1 MSSFAEDDSEDFNPN
16 YDTEEDQELSKEE
29 ETLFAYD
36 EHKPWF
42 GSPHKNRTKDAIEYR
57 QAVAELDGELTT
69 LLTPTASFFLPQ
81 GLVKMVTK
89 LFHSPPPPLPP
100 PLLSS
105 VHGGLEGDD
114 KENGGGELKTIQLA
128 WRTATGQVRSAKT
141 AADLRKPLPVLRA
154 LSTLCVDHSELLG
167 KLGETEETVG
177 EFVVSTW
184 AQWCTGEGQGEEELG
199 ESLLRIVR
207 GLELKPFI
215 TNKLVPPASLLKQL
229 HSSRWRSIGPKPSK
243 RQRHSV

>member
-1 MSSFAEDDSEDFNPN
+1 MSSFVEDDSEDFNPN
-16 YDTEEDQELSKEE
+16 YDTEEEE
-29 ETLFAYD
+29 GTLFAYDD

-42 GSPHKNRTKDAIEYR
+42 GSPRKRNEYR

-69 LLTPTASFFLPQ
+69 LLAPTGPFFLPQ

-89 LFHSPPPPLPP
+89 LFHSPPPPSLPP
-100 PLLSS
+100 
-105 VHGGLEGDD
+105 LEADD

-128 WRTATGQVRSAKT
+128 WKTATGQVRSAKT
-141 AADLRKPLPVLRA
+141 AADLHKPLPVLRA
-154 LSTLCVDHSELLG
+154 LSALCVGHGELLG
-167 KLGETEETVG
+167 KLGETEQTAG

-184 AQWCTGEGQGEEELG
+184 ARWCAGKGGEEEELG

-207 GLELKPFI
+207 GLELKPYI
-215 TNKLVPPASLLKQL
+215 TSQLVPPASLLKRL
-229 HSSRWRSIGPKPSK
+229 HSTRWKGPPSSSK